1 MVIALIGA
9 TGLVGKEIIK
19 KLEKNK
25 TFKNFNL
32 LFVASEKNKNKEIVF
47 RNNKYKLET
56 IEEAIKK
63 KTKICFVFS
72 RISSCK
78 KVC

>member
-25 TFKNFNL
+25 TIKKFKF

-56 IEEAIKK
+56 IEEAVKK
-63 KTKICFVFS
+63 NPKYVLF
-72 RISSCK
+72 
-78 KVC
+78 